1 MDGRTKRGVVACTR
15 LILHY
20 GGAWWVTC
28 DAWYHCCTKCF
39 KTARD
44 MVRPSM
50 PHYDCTCCVTIV
62 HVVSRPWRVTA
73 ARDVSWLHVV
83 CHGRAWRVT
92 AVRNVLQ
99 PRMTCHGRACVT
111 ATRDTSQPRMT
122 RHDCALRS
130 PCLTRNNCEWPVT
143 TVCDMPH
150 VMHVMRYGCALCIS
164 HYGRVWCITAV
175 SSFCTLRIMIYGR
188 ARPMTA
194 MQCSFISAL
203 AT

>member
-1 MDGRTKRGVVACTR
+1 MWRTDRQTDQPADGWTDKARCRVACTR
-15 LILHY
+15 LIMHY

-130 PCLTRNNCEWPVT
+130 PCLTRNNWVT
-143 TVCDMPH
+143 CYH
-150 VMHVMRYGCALCIS
+150 
-164 HYGRVWCITAV
+164 RVWHAACDA
-175 SSFCTLRIMIYGR
+175 CDALRLC
-188 ARPMTA
+188 A
-194 MQCSFISAL
+194 MH
-203 AT
+203 